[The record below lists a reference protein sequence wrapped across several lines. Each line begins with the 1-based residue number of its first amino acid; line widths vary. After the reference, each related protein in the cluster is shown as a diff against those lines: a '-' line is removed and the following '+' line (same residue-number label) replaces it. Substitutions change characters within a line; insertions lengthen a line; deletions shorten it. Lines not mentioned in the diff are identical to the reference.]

1 MLLVRPLNQQI
12 RRQTTLADIQWLKGV
27 SAAQIPR
34 QGFSYRFDKSSGPG
48 GQHVNKTNTKATLKM
63 DAKTLRSAGWIPQ
76 TVKTQI
82 YKGGSSFPFLT
93 QDQSLLVQSDRFRSQ
108 TQNVEDCFERLAVA
122 LRQIKLPDR
131 PHSQDSI
138 DKWSKIAKKED
149 KKRLDVKKR
158 LGQKK
163 ESRRAK
169 GEY

>member
-1 MLLVRPLNQQI
+1 M
-12 RRQTTLADIQWLKGV
+12 
-27 SAAQIPR
+27 
-34 QGFSYRFDKSSGPG
+34 
-48 GQHVNKTNTKATLKM
+48 NKTNTKATLKM
-63 DAKTLRSAGWIPQ
+63 DARTLRSAPWIPQ
-76 TVKTQI
+76 TVKTHI

-93 QDQSLLVQSDRFRSQ
+93 QDQSLVVQSDRFRSQ
-108 TQNVEDCFERLAVA
+108 TQNVEDCFERLAAA

-163 ESRRAK
+163 ENRRTK